1 LFETFKPTK
10 EEFDTCDRYELT
22 YKSHEYDP
30 SINSFSKQKA
40 VMMDCWINL
49 KHPGDSHPTWRQ
61 VCTLHQEE
69 LKIENMSASFRDT
82 SAKLQYIS
90 VVLYFNTIFPEL
102 KKHVQISDVNMASM
116 VATTRD
122 KGSIDAATLVK
133 NWGIG
138 IEAAKRTLLV
148 NTQRGVTRMIHP
160 SLTKMFKPN
169 NGHLRYCHLTIMMYN
184 DTIHSTIA

>member
-1 LFETFKPTK
+1 MT
-10 EEFDTCDRYELT
+10 
-22 YKSHEYDP
+22 
-30 SINSFSKQKA
+30 
-40 VMMDCWINL
+40 DCWGNL
-49 KHPGDSHPTWRQ
+49 KLPGESHPKRRQ
-61 VCTLHQEE
+61 VCTLCQEE
-69 LKIENMSASFRDT
+69 LEIENRSESFSDT
-82 SAKLQYIS
+82 SAKLQDIY
-90 VVLYFNTIFPEL
+90 VVLDDRKLLTES
-102 KKHVQISDVNMASM
+102 KKNVHISDVSMASM